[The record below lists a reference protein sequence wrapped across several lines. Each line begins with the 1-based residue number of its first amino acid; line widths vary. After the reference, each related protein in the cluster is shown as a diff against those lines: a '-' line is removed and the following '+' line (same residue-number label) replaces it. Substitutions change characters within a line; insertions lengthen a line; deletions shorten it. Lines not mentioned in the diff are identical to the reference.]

1 MYTLTNFNKCMYSRN
16 APPPVKIQDVCLSP
30 SSSLCP
36 TPAHPLLPRPAPR
49 QPLFSFLSPMNSP
62 PPPPWKKEDKYD
74 NTHLLDERTEDQR
87 NANDFLELI
96 ELGSLR
102 VRTTHLSGLPDEC
115 SLFPSPAICSTM
127 DLIPPRAFIG
137 NVPTSGFQGPMGFAH
152 PTSRVIA
159 PIFKDLLAKR
169 VCLGLGL
176 GRPCRGDPLLGPL
189 CTPWWQPAL
198 GRLSAV
204 SSPPVCG
211 CLSVSLAAY
220 V

>member
-1 MYTLTNFNKCMYSRN
+1 MHVLKERFPHPLRYRTFVSAPRVPSVPPSPS
-16 APPPVKIQDVCLSP
+16 PPPP
-30 SSSLCP
+30 
-36 TPAHPLLPRPAPR
+36 PRPQTTTVLISIPFCF
-49 QPLFSFLSPMNSP
+49 LFEAMNNP

-102 VRTTHLSGLPDEC
+102 VRTTQLSGLPDEC